1 MQIVEFLYYL
11 LLAMYSYTVNILVLL
26 RPAKQQNKKRRLTND
41 ADRIG
46 ALSDLYPFRD
56 SL

>member
-26 RPAKQQNKKRRLTND
+26 RPAKQQNKKKRLTND